1 MNDNRERSYRGGCL
15 IAARSVGA
23 MKQLRVSSQ
32 LPALVFSRR
41 IPRERKWKKQMLSF
55 KLLNI
60 NILVE
65 KYQRWQS
72 FSYDYKRYKPGLD
85 VSWETVVDV
94 GFWRVHINK

>member
-1 MNDNRERSYRGGCL
+1 MNENRECVLWGRHL